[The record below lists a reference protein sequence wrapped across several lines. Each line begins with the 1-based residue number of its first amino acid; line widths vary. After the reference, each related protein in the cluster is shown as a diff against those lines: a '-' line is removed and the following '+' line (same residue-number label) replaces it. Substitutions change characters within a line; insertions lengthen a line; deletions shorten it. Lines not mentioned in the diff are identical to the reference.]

1 MKILAFLAL
10 ATAAASAAAMAD
22 FTFKCKSVVF
32 ADQLSADL
40 RFEENGRGGQMN
52 LDYWNGYPPIG
63 LVYGTL
69 KTPSSRNNLV
79 VFPAVR
85 DKSSDYTA
93 ELSVPANYLSAQDFK
108 AKIALT
114 TKAGKR
120 ENYELNCKRF

>member
-10 ATAAASAAAMAD
+10 ATAAAPAAAKAD

-40 RFEENGRGGQMN
+40 RFAENGRGGQMS

-63 LVYGTL
+63 LVYGAL
-69 KTPSSRNNLV
+69 KAPSTKNNLV
-79 VFPAVR
+79 IFPTVR
-85 DKSSDYTA
+85 DSHSGYLA

-114 TKAGKR
+114 TKAGKK
-120 ENYELNCKRF
+120 ENHELNCNRF